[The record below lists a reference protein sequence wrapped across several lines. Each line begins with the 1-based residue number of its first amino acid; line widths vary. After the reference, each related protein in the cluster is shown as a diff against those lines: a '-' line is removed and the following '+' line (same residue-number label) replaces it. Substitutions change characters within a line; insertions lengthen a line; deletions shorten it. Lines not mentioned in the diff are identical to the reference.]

1 MSDDVTGPTRS
12 QFRPEIQGLRALA
25 VAAVVIYHL
34 SPTRLTGGFVGVDVF
49 FVVSGFLI
57 TAHLVAEGDRTG
69 TLRLRDFYARRIRRL
84 LPAAL
89 VVLAATT
96 ILTFLVVP
104 MAARM
109 ATFAQI
115 IASAFYVQ
123 NWALAAG
130 STDYLASETAPTIV
144 RHFWTLSV
152 EEQFYLVWPVLI
164 LTVILLARR
173 RGAAA
178 RTRGLATLFVVA
190 FALSLAWSI
199 LQTDADA
206 SLAFFSTPARIWEFA
221 AGAILALVTL
231 RSDVLDRIPGRV
243 RIWISWG
250 GLGLLAVSFAR
261 FDASTGIPGY
271 AALLPVLG
279 TIAVIAAGS
288 PQSPWSPTA
297 LATFG
302 PVNYL
307 GSISYSVYLWHWPLV
322 VLYPVVT
329 GRGIGITTAVVI
341 VAATLMLA
349 ALTTWLVENPAR
361 RSPILAAPPWRS
373 IAFAATGMSLM
384 LAIGALGLV
393 TTQRD
398 LDASATEAA
407 AQAAYLAE
415 CGGAA
420 AIDHVAECGDPYR
433 VTEDIHVAAVAALGH
448 PVLSNTC
455 EGGAQFAVILDGFE
469 CVYGNPESDFTLAL
483 LGDSH
488 AAQWMPAIE
497 KLADEN
503 DWRIITLIRHSCTFS
518 PSTLIAEGSPWAPC
532 NNWKK
537 EAIRRVEMLR
547 PDVAIVLN
555 LNTAGYTA
563 LDHSFGT
570 HDEQVAGFTEY
581 FTRMQNVGTKV
592 VVIRDDPY
600 MKDMVSECL
609 GNGTQ
614 ADAERCSSP
623 RSTALDTVGD
633 PAYDA
638 AVATTGVSALDFSRY
653 YCDEATCYS
662 VIGNTLVFRDHGHL
676 SVPYITSL
684 TPMLRSALVESGVS
698 LAEIPAA
705 P

>member
-1 MSDDVTGPTRS
+1 MSDDLGGRPRS

-57 TAHLVAEGDRTG
+57 TSHLVAEGDRTG
-69 TLRLRDFYARRIRRL
+69 TIRLRSFYARRIRRL

-104 MAARM
+104 LAARM
-109 ATFAQI
+109 ATFTQI

-123 NWALAAG
+123 NWALAAQ

-144 RHFWTLSV
+144 QHFWTLSV
-152 EEQFYLVWPVLI
+152 EEQFYLVWPILI
-164 LTVILLARR
+164 LAVLLLARR
-173 RGAAA
+173 WRAAA
-178 RTRGLATLFVVA
+178 KTRGLVILFVAV
-190 FALSLAWSI
+190 FAISLAWSI
-199 LQTDADA
+199 LQTNADS

-231 RSDVLDRIPGRV
+231 RSEILDRIPDVLRV
-243 RIWISWG
+243 WMSWG
-250 GLGLLAVSFAR
+250 GLALLALSFVR
-261 FDASTGIPGY
+261 FDATTGIPGY
-271 AALLPVLG
+271 AALLPVVG
-279 TIAVIAAGS
+279 TVAVIAAGS
-288 PQSPWSPTA
+288 PPSPWSP
-297 LATFG
+297 ATLVGFG

-329 GRGIGITTAVVI
+329 GRGIGVTASIII
-341 VAATLMLA
+341 VAATIGLA
-349 ALTTWLVENPAR
+349 ALTTSLVENPAR
-361 RSPILAAPPWRS
+361 RSRLLAAPPWRS
-373 IAFAATGMSLM
+373 VAFAATGMT
-384 LAIGALGLV
+384 LALALGAFGLAS
-393 TTQRD
+393 TQRG
-398 LDASATEAA
+398 LDESAAEAA
-407 AQAAYLAE
+407 QQAAYLAE
-415 CGGAA
+415 CGGGS

-433 VTEDIHVAAVAALGH
+433 VTEDIRVAAVAAMGH

-455 EGGAQFAVILDGFE
+455 EGGEQFAVILDGFE
-469 CVYGNPESDFTLAL
+469 CVYGNPESDFTVAV

-497 KLADEN
+497 KLAAEN

-518 PSTLIAEGSPWAPC
+518 PSMLIAEGSPWPPC

-537 EAIRRVEMLR
+537 EAITRVEKLR

-570 HDEQVAGFTEY
+570 HEEQVSGFAEY

-609 GNGTQ
+609 GDGSQ
-614 ADAERCSSP
+614 SDVERCSSP
-623 RSTALDTVGD
+623 RNTALDTVGD

-638 AVATTGVSALDFSRY
+638 AVTTMGVSALDFSKY
-653 YCDEATCYS
+653 YCDDSTCYP

-676 SVPYITSL
+676 SVPYIESL
-684 TPMLRSALVESGVS
+684 TPMLRSGLVDAGVPIS
-698 LAEIPAA
+698 K
-705 P
+705 